1 MILMSA
7 ASCTTKPAGATRPIA
22 SVESSFIQRI
32 WDATS
37 GFGLKVRKTATLATL
52 NTWVGDFPSQ
62 VGRMSLLVRMFDWR
76 CMNFR
81 ISRPELEG
89 HFPSQTRECRSLK
102 LSKKARMRMSC
113 TSSHESRTGI
123 EEQCYVPFISSRLLC
138 EAVLAPTKSIK

>member
-52 NTWVGDFPSQ
+52 NTWVGDFPSH
-62 VGRMSLLVRMFDWR
+62 VGRVSLFVRTFDWR
-76 CMNFR
+76 CINFR
-81 ISRPELEG
+81 ISRPRLEG
-89 HFPSQTRECRSLK
+89 HFPSQTRESDSVAL
-102 LSKKARMRMSC
+102 
-113 TSSHESRTGI
+113 
-123 EEQCYVPFISSRLLC
+123 
-138 EAVLAPTKSIK
+138 